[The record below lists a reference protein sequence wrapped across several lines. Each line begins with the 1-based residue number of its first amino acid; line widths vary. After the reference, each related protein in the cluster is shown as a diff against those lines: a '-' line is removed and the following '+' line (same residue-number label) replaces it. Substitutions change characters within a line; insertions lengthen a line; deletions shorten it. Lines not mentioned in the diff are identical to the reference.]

1 MKRPAKSQ
9 VREAKSGAS
18 VASRGKRLN
27 ARGKERDAD
36 VVPHKPR
43 PSTHTRRGRA
53 ADPSGEDESTQK
65 LQKIL
70 AQAGLGSRRAME
82 EWIKGGRV
90 TVNGSP
96 ATLGMRVSGDDQI
109 KVGNRVIRAR
119 QDTGLPR
126 VLIYHKP
133 EGEITSRNDPRGRPS
148 VFDHLPKVS
157 GARWITVGRLDFN
170 SCGLLLFT
178 TSGELANR
186 LMHPRF
192 EIEREYAVRILG
204 VLREDQIDRL
214 IAGIELD
221 DGVAG
226 CVSVESRGG
235 EGSNHWY
242 HVVLREGRN
251 REIRRLFESLGFTVS
266 RLMRVRYGPVE
277 LPARVKRGQS
287 YELEGD
293 ETKRFIAWLDAA
305 QAAAEAPPAPK
316 GRRG

>member
-1 MKRPAKSQ
+1 MKRPNERA
-9 VREAKSGAS
+9 
-18 VASRGKRLN
+18 
-27 ARGKERDAD
+27 ARPKVEPA
-36 VVPHKPR
+36 PR
-43 PSTHTRRGRA
+43 KQRPTTHAQRGRNAPAEADA
-53 ADPSGEDESTQK
+53 AETTQK

-82 EWIKGGRV
+82 EWISDGRV
-90 TVNGSP
+90 TVNGKA
-96 ATLGMRVSGDDQI
+96 ATLGMRVGAGDQI

-119 QDTGLPR
+119 PDDTATPR

-148 VFDHLPKVS
+148 VFDRLPKIS

-204 VLREDQIDRL
+204 EMRDDQMQSL
-214 IAGIELD
+214 I
-221 DGVAG
+221 DGVQLEDGIAQ
-226 CVSVESRGG
+226 CESVHSRGG
-235 EGSNHWY
+235 EGSNRWY
-242 HVVLREGRN
+242 HVVIREGRN
-251 REIRRLFESLGFTVS
+251 REIRRLFASLGFTIS
-266 RLMRVRYGPVE
+266 RLMRVRYGPVD

-287 YELEGD
+287 LELSAV
-293 ETKRFIAWLDAA
+293 ETRRFMAWLDAA
-305 QAAAEAPPAPK
+305 QAAAEAPPAQP

>member
-1 MKRPAKSQ
+1 MKRQAAGAGRSAAKP
-9 VREAKSGAS
+9 RGAGGRG
-18 VASRGKRLN
+18 SR
-27 ARGKERDAD
+27 AD
-36 VVPHKPR
+36 TVPRKPR
-43 PSTHTRRGRA
+43 PTTHGQHSRKGGEA
-53 ADPSGEDESTQK
+53 AGGDESSQK

-82 EWIKGGRV
+82 QWITDGRI
-90 TVNGSP
+90 TVNGVP

-109 KVGNRVIRAR
+109 KVGNRIIRMR
-119 QDTGLPR
+119 QDSGLPR

-148 VFDHLPKVS
+148 VFDRLPKVS
-157 GARWITVGRLDFN
+157 GARWINVGRLDFN

-192 EIEREYAVRILG
+192 EIEREYAVRVLG
-204 VLREDQIDRL
+204 VLRDDQMDRL
-214 IAGIELD
+214 TAGIELD
-221 DGVAG
+221 DGVAR
-226 CVSVESRGG
+226 CESVQPRGG

-251 REIRRLFESLGFTVS
+251 REVRRLFESLGFTVS

-287 YELEGD
+287 YELSND
-293 ETKRFIAWLDAA
+293 ESKRFIAWLDAA
-305 QAAAEAPPAPK
+305 QAAAEAPPAPS
-316 GRRG
+316 GRRGSA

>member
-1 MKRPAKSQ
+1 MKRSD
-9 VREAKSGAS
+9 
-18 VASRGKRLN
+18 SRR
-27 ARGKERDAD
+27 
-36 VVPHKPR
+36 PHSKVEPPPRKPR
-43 PSTHTRRGRA
+43 PTTHAHRSK
-53 ADPSGEDESTQK
+53 DSDEDVAGGGTQK

-70 AQAGLGSRRAME
+70 AQSGLGSRRGME
-82 EWIKGGRV
+82 EWITGGRV
-90 TVNGSP
+90 TVNGKP
-96 ATLGMRVSGDDQI
+96 ATLGMRVGAGDQI

-119 QDTGLPR
+119 LESGLPR

-148 VFDHLPKVS
+148 VFDHLPKIS

-204 VLREDQIDRL
+204 SLREDQLERL
-214 IAGIELD
+214 TTGIELE
-221 DGVAG
+221 DGPAHFE
-226 CVSVESRGG
+226 SVEARGG
-235 EGSNHWY
+235 EGSNQWY

-251 REIRRLFESLGFTVS
+251 REIRRLFENLGITVS

-277 LPARVKRGQS
+277 LPARVKRGHS
-287 YELEGD
+287 YELSAD
-293 ETKRFIAWLDAA
+293 EARRFIKWLDAA

-316 GRRG
+316 GRRA

>member
-1 MKRPAKSQ
+1 MKRTTIRGARAKVEPA
-9 VREAKSGAS
+9 
-18 VASRGKRLN
+18 
-27 ARGKERDAD
+27 
-36 VVPHKPR
+36 PR
-43 PSTHTRRGRA
+43 KQRPTTHAHRGRNA
-53 ADPSGEDESTQK
+53 PAEAGAEETTQK

-82 EWIKGGRV
+82 EWIKDGRV
-90 TVNGSP
+90 TVNGKA
-96 ATLGMRVSGDDQI
+96 ATLGMRVGAGDQI
-109 KVGNRVIRAR
+109 KVGNRIIRAR
-119 QDTGLPR
+119 PDDAGTPR

-148 VFDHLPKVS
+148 VFDRLPKIS

-192 EIEREYAVRILG
+192 ELEREYAVRILG
-204 VLREDQIDRL
+204 VLRDDQMERL
-214 IAGIELD
+214 TEGVQLD
-221 DGVAG
+221 DGIAR
-226 CVSVESRGG
+226 CESVEARGG
-235 EGSNHWY
+235 EGSNRWY

-251 REIRRLFESLGFTVS
+251 REVRRIFGSLGFTIS

-287 YELEGD
+287 LELSAD
-293 ETKRFIAWLDAA
+293 ETRRFLAWLDAA
-305 QAAAEAPPAPK
+305 QAAAEAPPVQR
-316 GRRG
+316 GRHA

>member
-1 MKRPAKSQ
+1 MTRKGGFGP
-9 VREAKSGAS
+9 
-18 VASRGKRLN
+18 RGKVEPAPRRQRPTTRSQ
-27 ARGKERDAD
+27 RGD
-36 VVPHKPR
+36 
-43 PSTHTRRGRA
+43 TA
-53 ADPSGEDESTQK
+53 AVAEDGSGTQK

-70 AQAGLGSRRAME
+70 AQAGLGSRRNME
-82 EWIKGGRV
+82 DWISGGRV
-90 TVNGSP
+90 TVNGKP
-96 ATLGMRVSGDDQI
+96 ATLGMRVGAGDQI

-119 QDTGLPR
+119 PDTGTPR
-126 VLIYHKP
+126 VLVYHKP

-148 VFDHLPKVS
+148 VFDRLPKVS
-157 GARWITVGRLDFN
+157 GARWINVGRLDFN

-192 EIEREYAVRILG
+192 EIEREYAVRIMG
-204 VLREDQIDRL
+204 TLRDDQTDKL
-214 IAGIELD
+214 LEGIQLE
-221 DGVAG
+221 DGVAH
-226 CVSVESRGG
+226 CESVSARGG

-251 REIRRLFESLGFTVS
+251 REVRRMFESLGFTVS

-287 YELEGD
+287 YELDPD
-293 ETKRFIAWLDAA
+293 ETRRFIKWLDAA
-305 QAAAEAPPAPK
+305 QAAAEAPPASA